1 MTPGAR
7 IQAAI
12 DLVDRIVSTRQP
24 ADQLIKAWGAAN
36 RYAGSKDRKAVAER
50 VYLAL
55 RQPPAARG
63 GARARILASLALQDG
78 LSADQIAALF
88 TGEGH
93 APAPLTRAEREAL
106 AQPAQAV
113 LPAFLQAQLEA
124 TFGQDAAIETQAL
137 LSTRALLD
145 IRINTLRADIDHI
158 QQVLTEAGVVAAKTP
173 LSALGLRLEGA
184 PDLAPLNTFKAG
196 AFEVQDEGS
205 QLCALIA
212 GSERPALVIDYCAGG
227 GGKTLALACTQ
238 SEQDEGKRIIACDI
252 NGERLKSIG
261 PRLARAGV
269 TAELR
274 KLGLKG
280 EGVYDLQGQADLV
293 LVDAPCSG
301 SGVWR
306 RRPEQ
311 AWRLTQAG
319 VDHFAKTQG
328 AVLQHASKL
337 VKPGGRLA
345 YVTCSVLHAEN
356 GAVADAFLAKHAN
369 TYRPIGIAG
378 ALNADWITAEG
389 RARLAALAE
398 GGHTLQLSPGRTGT
412 DGFFIA
418 LFERIS

>member
-1 MTPGAR
+1 
-7 IQAAI
+7 
-12 DLVDRIVSTRQP
+12 
-24 ADQLIKAWGAAN
+24 
-36 RYAGSKDRKAVAER
+36 
-50 VYLAL
+50 
-55 RQPPAARG
+55 
-63 GARARILASLALQDG
+63 
-78 LSADQIAALF
+78 
-88 TGEGH
+88 
-93 APAPLTRAEREAL
+93 LTRAEREAL